1 VKNYSSK
8 RAKRGK
14 TAYRT
19 PSRFLNCQ
27 PRKIAERKAGGKKD
41 SKYF

>member
-19 PSRFLNCQ
+19 PSRFLNFQ
-27 PRKIAERKAGGKKD
+27 PKKIAGQKAGGKRS
-41 SKYF
+41 SKCF